1 MIDPYWIRNTD
12 ETIRDLHRASDGVA
26 MIPLGSIESHGPHLP
41 LGCDP
46 IKTDNLVKNILK
58 HETVATLP
66 TLHYSYNADARML
79 PGAISIRSDILMDYV
94 ENICDEV
101 YRNGFSKIVLLHGHG
116 GNVSLHQMFGCRM
129 LEREKPYVTYSLSA
143 QPGPVWEE
151 MKKDSTDETPEWGH
165 ACEWETSMMY
175 LADEKLVTLEKL
187 NGRTYPSAGALP
199 VGHTLTPVDWVAK
212 YPMMAVGKPHLASK
226 EKGEKF
232 MAAVVAAIVK
242 HLRLI
247 KADTRTAAVMKSYV
261 ERTRTVSGERR

>member
-1 MIDPYWIRNTD
+1 MIDPYWIRNND
-12 ETIRDLHRASDGVA
+12 ESIVELREACGGVA

-58 HETVATLP
+58 HELVATLP
-66 TLHYSYNADARML
+66 TLHYSYNADARMIV
-79 PGAISIRSDILMDYV
+79 GAISIKSNILIDYV

-129 LEREKPYVTYSLSA
+129 LEKEKPYVTYSLSA
-143 QPGPVWEE
+143 QPGGVWDE
-151 MKKDSTDETPEWGH
+151 MKKDSSEANPEWGH

-175 LADEKLVTLEKL
+175 LADEKLVTLDRLK
-187 NGRTYPSAGALP
+187 GRTYPSAGALP
-199 VGHTLTPVDWVAK
+199 VGATLTPVDWVAK
-212 YPMMAVGKPHLASK
+212 YPQMAVGKPHLASK

-232 MAAVVAAIVK
+232 MTAIVAAIVK

-247 KADTRTAAVMKSYV
+247 KADTRTPAVMKEYI
-261 ERTRTVSGERR
+261 ERVRNVSGSPR